1 MYRIL
6 IADDEFWV
14 GRWLSQVIKESPFEV
29 TVTGISENG
38 EEALTALMEER
49 PDILITDINM
59 PLLSGLDVLKRLEEA
74 GERLPK
80 TIVISGYDEF
90 EYARRA
96 IELEVLAYLLK
107 PLERA
112 AVYEAV
118 EKAIAALEKEQERRA
133 QTRDGLTAAVENSL
147 TEYLRNPG
155 EETESRIR
163 AHLLSAQGQSGF
175 FELALFQM
183 RRLEKSA
190 LSREEM
196 RRRLEEA
203 AAGKNVYL
211 CLLDRFTWGALI
223 TGIVHPAGFRLDE
236 SVLVHLLHS
245 YEYGLSEAHEEL
257 TELGEAFSEARESII
272 MRLGQEGGPETFP
285 VSESDLHTD
294 FLAALKAGNGE
305 RIGECTRQAC
315 GLFIQKGYDL
325 TSCLNFYFVLTGEV
339 IKLLNDR
346 YREHSRTE
354 YLELIEEGY
363 DFSVRIRNYYSI
375 RSICRRFEEYVG
387 KAAVCLKD
395 EEGMD
400 VSAIVKRIR
409 RRIKENY
416 GDDLSLA
423 WVADEYGI
431 NPSYF
436 SKKFKDE
443 TGVNF
448 IDYLTEVRITQAKEL
463 LRHTGLPVGAVS
475 LQVGFKDAKYFSR
488 VFASMT
494 GEKPSEYR
502 EKAKREEDSADEA
515 HED

>member
-14 GRWLSQVIKESPFEV
+14 GRWLSQVLKESPFEV
-29 TVTGISENG
+29 TVTGISDNG
-38 EEALTALMEER
+38 EETLKALLDTR

-59 PLLSGLDVLKRLEEA
+59 PLIDGLDVLKRLEKA

-90 EYARRA
+90 DYARRA
-96 IELEVLAYLLK
+96 IELEVMADLLK
-107 PLERA
+107 PLERS

-118 EKAIAALEKEQERRA
+118 EKAVAALEKEQERKE
-133 QTRDGLTAAVENSL
+133 QTRDGFTAGVENIL
-147 TEYLRNPG
+147 TEYLRSPG
-155 EETESRIR
+155 DETKRQLSS
-163 AHLLSAQGQSGF
+163 LLVSGQGQSGF

-190 LSREEM
+190 LTREEM
-196 RRRLEEA
+196 RGRLEEA
-203 AAGKNVYL
+203 AAGKDIYL
-211 CLLDRFTWGALI
+211 CPLDRFTWGVLI
-223 TGIVHPAGFRLDE
+223 TGIVNPAGFRLDE
-236 SVLVHLLHS
+236 SVLVSLLHS
-245 YEYGLSEAHEEL
+245 YEYGLSEAHEAME
-257 TELGEAFSEARESII
+257 EIGEAFAEARESII
-272 MRLGQEGGPETFP
+272 LRLGREGKTESFP
-285 VSESDLHTD
+285 VSESDLHAD
-294 FLAALKAGNGE
+294 FLAALKAGNME
-305 RIGECTRQAC
+305 RIRECTRQAC

-325 TSCLNFYFVLTGEV
+325 TSCLNFYFVLSGEV

-346 YREHSRTE
+346 YKEQSRTE

-375 RSICRRFEEYVG
+375 RSICHRFEEYIE
-387 KAAVCLKD
+387 KAASCLK
-395 EEGMD
+395 EEDCMD
-400 VSAIVKRIR
+400 VAAIVKRIQR
-409 RRIKENY
+409 EIREHYSTDI
-416 GDDLSLA
+416 SLA

-448 IDYLTEVRITQAKEL
+448 IDYLTEVRIGQAKEL
-463 LRHTGLPVGAVS
+463 LSHTGLSVSAVS
-475 LQVGFKDAKYFSR
+475 LRVGFKEAKYFSR

-502 EKAKREEDSADEA
+502 ERMRQEEEKREESA
-515 HED
+515 H